1 MKRKNTGITLVALVV
16 TIIILLILA
25 GITIV
30 QLVNNGI
37 FTKANQAQEKYE
49 QEEILEYLE
58 IARFTI
64 IEESGKIDLEK
75 YCEYVQIDGSIGK
88 YKVTNIS
95 YGEEETRYIMIDE
108 KYLYKVQQEEN
119 DIIIN
124 IILPTSSDYIEEKL
138 KSSIGKK
145 VNYTGSEAIN
155 SVDWNLFMRDDRN
168 IYIIAADYIE
178 NTYVDFPYYEGTK
191 SRTLFGKLPW
201 CNYFRGGS

>member
-1 MKRKNTGITLVALVV
+1 MKRENTGITLVALVV

-64 IEESGKIDLEK
+64 IEESGKTDLEK

-124 IILPTSSDYIEEKL
+124 IISPTSSDYIEEKL

-178 NTYVDFPYYEGTK
+178 NNYVDFPYYEGNK
-191 SRTLFGKLPW
+191 SRTIFGKLPW
-201 CNYFRGGS
+201 YNYCGGGS